1 MSIRSRLSVLM
12 GERKYNIQAVVDK
25 TGLDR
30 TSVSNFYH
38 DKLKRI
44 DLKMLDKLCDLFD
57 CEPSDLLQRNKE
69 NNENQN

>member
-1 MSIRSRLSVLM
+1 MAIESRLSVMM
-12 GERKYNIQAVVDK
+12 GERKYNMQDVIDK

-30 TSVSNFYH
+30 TTVSNFYH

-57 CEPSDLLQRNKE
+57 CEASDLLRRIK
-69 NNENQN
+69 NESDDE

>member
-1 MSIRSRLSVLM
+1 MAIESKLSVMM
-12 GERKYNIQAVVDK
+12 GERKYNMQNVIDK

-30 TSVSNFYH
+30 TTVSNFYH

-57 CEPSDLLQRNKE
+57 CEANDLLRRIK
-69 NNENQN
+69 NESDYE